1 MLDSRMYLHPNT
13 ILKRKMPSYFCY
25 WVVFHLLFCLLFFPI
40 FAFYKIEKRLTV
52 IGYYQNN
59 QVRIVTDKSFFQ
71 LKTENLKINEKMYL
85 YHINKIQPIAYEE
98 GKASLWEVMISVNLP
113 DSWKVDNNQFELS
126 FIQEETTLLKQ
137 FLKTIKKGMRL

>member
-1 MLDSRMYLHPNT
+1 MLDSRMYLQPNT
-13 ILKRKMPSYFCY
+13 ILKSKMPSYFCY

-85 YHINKIQPIAYEE
+85 YHIYYRN
-98 GKASLWEVMISVNLP
+98 
-113 DSWKVDNNQFELS
+113 
-126 FIQEETTLLKQ
+126 
-137 FLKTIKKGMRL
+137 